1 MSQPNTE
8 EYFDLARKLTD
19 QLTNQDLDNVVP
31 ILSILLAESFVMSGQ
46 DKKKCVSYVVGV
58 IDRAFN
64 SLKTEEGKLQ

>member
-8 EYFDLARKLTD
+8 EYFDLARKITD

-31 ILSILLAESFVMSGQ
+31 ILSILLAEAFVMSGQ

-64 SLKTEEGKLQ
+64 HLASDEEKLQ

>member
-8 EYFDLARKLTD
+8 EYFDLARKITD

-46 DKKKCVSYVVGV
+46 DKKKCVSYIVGV

-64 SLKTEEGKLQ
+64 YLASDKEKPQ